1 MGEPRFLC
9 LAEPQPRADAL
20 LSWRLIGGNNR
31 ELGRSPVPLPNAAVC
46 LETIDRLRA
55 GCSRLVPVVQAG
67 VDGRGWRWV
76 TLLDGSVLA
85 ASGRAYP
92 RARECRYA
100 VQRFLAA
107 VPRAT
112 RISEVTVRRWAPAQA
127 LAAAAADRDL
137 GSVI

>member
-9 LAEPQPRADAL
+9 IADPQPHPDAVL
-20 LSWRLIGGNNR
+20 GWRLIGGNNR
-31 ELGRSPVPLPNAAVC
+31 ELGRSPVPFRNAAIC
-46 LETIDRLRA
+46 LLTIDRLRA

-67 VDGRGWRWV
+67 VDGRGWRWA
-76 TLLDGSVLA
+76 TLLDGSALA
-85 ASGRAYP
+85 ISGRAYP

-112 RISEVTVRRWAPAQA
+112 RISEVTVRHWPAAQA
-127 LAAAAADRDL
+127 SAAAAGRDL